1 MVDILVTL
9 LVIFAFLFLICFAV
23 GIFRARQ
30 DIKKHKND
38 DCSFRHSRKEAIFEK
53 LNDNSTR
60 PIDNSVLSRLSNLTD
75 EERQEFER
83 QLLERF
89 KAGGNDDKC

>member
-1 MVDILVTL
+1 MTDILVTL
-9 LVIFAFLFLICFAV
+9 LVIFAFLFLICFVV
-23 GIFRARQ
+23 GIFRARK

-38 DCSFRHSRKEAIFEK
+38 DCSFRRSRKEVIFEK
-53 LNDNSTR
+53 LNDNNSR
-60 PIDNSVLSRLSNLTD
+60 PVDNSVLSRLSNLTD

-89 KAGGNDDKC
+89 NAGGSDDKC